1 MTYEQLKNLKS
12 KDFKRLC
19 GVHPGTFTRMVEV
32 LQPDLERAGKRG
44 GQPKLGVEDQL
55 LITLEYWREYRTYF
69 HISKSWDIHESTV
82 CRIVRKVEQLLIRS
96 GAFKLPGKKQLHQ
109 SAEQWKIL
117 VVDVTETPIERP
129 QKNNVATIAER
140 KSAIL

>member
-55 LITLEYWREYRTYF
+55 GSDMEVVVRL
-69 HISKSWDIHESTV
+69 KSLSALHCSHE
-82 CRIVRKVEQLLIRS
+82 
-96 GAFKLPGKKQLHQ
+96 
-109 SAEQWKIL
+109 
-117 VVDVTETPIERP
+117 
-129 QKNNVATIAER
+129 
-140 KSAIL
+140 